1 MKPFTK
7 KLVLENGKE
16 FPGYGFGASRNA
28 VCELVFN
35 TSMVGYQEIVSDPTY
50 TDQIVVMT
58 YPLVGN
64 YGFMDEDYESKFP
77 SMGGMVVRECC
88 DAPSNFRYTKTLNE
102 AFEELDIPGISG
114 VDTRM
119 ITRIIRN
126 EGTQKA
132 AIVDIAMPTEEAV
145 ALIRNTELR
154 CDQVERVSCKKRW
167 FSRTPNH
174 KWDVVA
180 IDCGIK
186 YSFIRQLNSKGCNVT
201 IVPFNSTA
209 EDIMAFN
216 PDGIFIS
223 NGPGNPDNVSVVCE
237 AIKALRG
244 KLPIFGVGL
253 GHQIIAT
260 TYGAKSN
267 KMKFG
272 HRGANHPVKYL
283 ASGKLEIVAQNHSY
297 AIDEE
302 SLKGTSLTVTHRNLL
317 DDTIAGVESL
327 NDKLFSVQYQPD
339 CSPEASS
346 TYLFDKFIKLME
358 DNKHA

>member
-1 MKPFTK
+1 MKDFTK

-16 FPGYGFGASRNA
+16 FPGYGFGSNRIA

-58 YPLVGN
+58 YPLMGN
-64 YGFMDEDYESKFP
+64 YGFADEDYESKFP

-88 DAPSNFRYTKTLNE
+88 DSPSNFRYTKTLNE
-102 AFEELDIPGISG
+102 AFEELDVPGISG

-119 ITRIIRN
+119 ITRIIRT
-126 EGTQKA
+126 EGTMKA
-132 AIVDIAMPTEEAV
+132 AIVDYSMPYEEV
-145 ALIRNTELR
+145 MELLRTTELR
-154 CDQVERVSCKKRW
+154 HNLLERVSCKKRW

-186 YSFIRQLNSKGCNVT
+186 YSFIRQLNAKGCNVT
-201 IVPFNSTA
+201 IVPYNSTA
-209 EDIMAFN
+209 EEIMAFN

-223 NGPGNPDNVSVVCE
+223 NGPGNPADAEVICE
-237 AIKALRG
+237 TLKTLRG
-244 KLPIFGVGL
+244 KLPMFGVDL
-253 GHQIIAT
+253 GHQLLAIS
-260 TYGAKSN
+260 YGAKN
-267 KMKFG
+267 VKMKVG
-272 HRGANHPVKYL
+272 HRGANHPVKCL
-283 ASGKLEIVAQNHSY
+283 ENGKLEIVVQNHGY
-297 AIDEE
+297 VIDEE
-302 SLKGTSLTVTHRNLL
+302 SLKATSLEVTHRNLL
-317 DDTIAGVESL
+317 DNTVAGVESVV
-327 NDKLFSVQYQPD
+327 DKVFSVQYQPD

-358 DNKHA
+358 K

>member
-16 FPGYGFGASRNA
+16 FPGYGFGSDRTA
-28 VCELVFN
+28 VCEIVFN

-58 YPLVGN
+58 YPLMGN
-64 YGFMDEDYESKFP
+64 YGFADEDYESKFP

-88 DAPSNFRYTKTLNE
+88 DSPSNFRYTKTLNE
-102 AFEELDIPGISG
+102 AFEELDVPGISG

-132 AIVDIAMPTEEAV
+132 AIVPFEMSHEKAME
-145 ALIRNTELR
+145 LIRTTELR
-154 CDQVERVSCKKRW
+154 HNLLERISCKKRW

-180 IDCGIK
+180 VDCGIK
-186 YSFIRQLNSKGCNVT
+186 YSFIRQLNAKGCNVT
-201 IVPFNSTA
+201 IVPYNSTA
-209 EDIMAFN
+209 EEIMAFN
-216 PDGIFIS
+216 PDGVFIS
-223 NGPGNPDNVSVVCE
+223 NGPGNPADAAVICQT
-237 AIKALRG
+237 IKDLRG
-244 KLPIFGVGL
+244 KLPIFGVDL
-253 GHQIIAT
+253 GHQLIAIS
-260 TYGAKSN
+260 YGAKN
-267 KMKFG
+267 EKMKVG
-272 HRGANHPVKYL
+272 HRGANHPVKCL
-283 ASGKLEIVAQNHSY
+283 ESGKLEIVVQNHGY
-297 AIDEE
+297 TIDEA
-302 SLKGTSLTVTHRNLL
+302 SLSGTPLTITHRNLL
-317 DDTIAGVESL
+317 DNTIAGIEAVE
-327 NDKLFSVQYQPD
+327 DKIFSVQYQPD

-358 DNKHA
+358 EEKNA

>member
-16 FPGYGFGASRNA
+16 FPGYGFGSNRTA

-58 YPLVGN
+58 YPLMGN
-64 YGFMDEDYESKFP
+64 YGFADEDYESKFP

-88 DAPSNFRYTKTLNE
+88 DSPSNFRYTKTLNE
-102 AFEELDIPGISG
+102 AFEELDVPGISG

-132 AIVDIAMPTEEAV
+132 AIVDYDMPHDEV
-145 ALIRNTELR
+145 MELSR
-154 CDQVERVSCKKRW
+154 TTVLRHNLLERVSCKKRW

-186 YSFIRQLNSKGCNVT
+186 YSFIRQLNAKGCNVT
-201 IVPFNSTA
+201 IVPYNSTA
-209 EDIMAFN
+209 EEIMAFN
-216 PDGIFIS
+216 PDGVFVS
-223 NGPGNPDNVSVVCE
+223 NGPGNPADAEVICE
-237 AIKALRG
+237 TLKALRG
-244 KLPIFGVGL
+244 KLPMFGVDL
-253 GHQIIAT
+253 GHQLLAIS
-260 TYGAKSN
+260 YGAKN
-267 KMKFG
+267 VKMKVG
-272 HRGANHPVKYL
+272 HRGGNHPVKCL
-283 ASGKLEIVAQNHSY
+283 ETGKLEIVVQNHGY
-297 AIDEE
+297 VIDEE
-302 SLKGTSLTVTHRNLL
+302 SLASTPLQVTHRNLL
-317 DDTIAGVESL
+317 DNTVAGIESVA
-327 NDKLFSVQYQPD
+327 DKLFSVQYQPD
-339 CSPEASS
+339 CLPESNSA
-346 TYLFDKFIKLME
+346 YLFDKFIKLME
-358 DNKHA
+358 E

>member
-1 MKPFTK
+1 MKSFTK

-16 FPGYGFGASRNA
+16 FPGYGFGSNRNT
-28 VCELVFN
+28 VCEIVFN

-58 YPLVGN
+58 YPLMGN
-64 YGFMDEDYESKFP
+64 YGFADEDYESKYP

-102 AFEELDIPGISG
+102 AFEELDVPGISG

-132 AIVDIAMPTEEAV
+132 AIVDYDMPHDEAMK
-145 ALIRNTELR
+145 LINTTELR
-154 CDQVERVSCKKRW
+154 RNQLERVSCKKRW

-186 YSFIRQLNSKGCNVT
+186 YSFIRQLNAKGCNVT
-201 IVPFNSTA
+201 IVPYNSTA
-209 EDIMAFN
+209 EEIMAFN
-216 PDGIFIS
+216 PDGVFVS
-223 NGPGNPDNVSVVCE
+223 NGPGNPADSETICE
-237 AIKALRG
+237 TLRGIRG
-244 KLPIFGVGL
+244 KLPIFGVDL
-253 GHQIIAT
+253 GHQLIAIS
-260 TYGAKSN
+260 YGAKN
-267 KMKFG
+267 IKMKVG
-272 HRGANHPVKYL
+272 HRGANHPVRCIEN
-283 ASGKLEIVAQNHSY
+283 GKLEIVAQNHGY
-297 AIDEE
+297 TIDES
-302 SLKGTSLTVTHRNLL
+302 SLAGTPLVVTHRNLL
-317 DDTIAGVESL
+317 DNTIAGIESPQ
-327 NDKLFSVQYQPD
+327 DRVFSVQYQPD
-339 CSPEASS
+339 CSPEASN

-358 DNKHA
+358 DEKNA

>member
-1 MKPFTK
+1 MRPFTK

-16 FPGYGFGASRNA
+16 FPGYGFGSKNNA
-28 VCELVFN
+28 VCEIVFN

-58 YPLVGN
+58 YPLMGN

-88 DAPSNFRYTKTLNE
+88 DAPSNFRYTKTMNE
-102 AFEELDIPGISG
+102 TFEELNIPGISG

-132 AIVDIAMPTEEAV
+132 AIVDYDMPHDEAME
-145 ALIRNTELR
+145 LIRTTLKRRNML
-154 CDQVERVSCKKRW
+154 ERISCKKRW

-186 YSFIRQLNSKGCNVT
+186 YSFVRQLNAKGCNVT
-201 IVPFNSTA
+201 IVPYNSTA
-209 EDIMAFN
+209 DEITAFN

-223 NGPGNPDNVSVVCE
+223 NGPGDPADAAVVCNTLKE
-237 AIKALRG
+237 LRG
-244 KLPIFGVGL
+244 HLPMFGVDL
-253 GHQIIAT
+253 GHQLIAMSD
-260 TYGAKSN
+260 GAN
-267 KMKFG
+267 ITKMKFG

-283 ASGKLEIVAQNHSY
+283 ENGKIEIVTQNHGY
-297 AIDEE
+297 TVEE
-302 SLKGTSLTVTHRNLL
+302 SSLEGTPLAVTHRNLL
-317 DDTIAGVESL
+317 DGTVAGIEAIT
-327 NDKLFSVQYQPD
+327 DKTFSVQYQPD
-339 CSPEASS
+339 CAPESSS
-346 TYLFDKFIKLME
+346 TYLFDKFIKMME
-358 DNKHA
+358 E

>member
-1 MKPFTK
+1 MKSFTK

-16 FPGYGFGASRNA
+16 FPGYGFGSNRNT
-28 VCELVFN
+28 VCEIVFN

-58 YPLVGN
+58 YPLMGN
-64 YGFMDEDYESKFP
+64 YGFADEDYESKYP

-102 AFEELDIPGISG
+102 AFEELDVPGISG

-132 AIVDIAMPTEEAV
+132 AIVDYDMPHDEAMK
-145 ALIRNTELR
+145 LINTTELR
-154 CDQVERVSCKKRW
+154 RNQLERVSCKKRW

-186 YSFIRQLNSKGCNVT
+186 YSFIRQLNAKGCNVT
-201 IVPFNSTA
+201 IVPYNSTA
-209 EDIMAFN
+209 EEIMAFN
-216 PDGIFIS
+216 PDGVFVS
-223 NGPGNPDNVSVVCE
+223 NGPGNPADSETICE
-237 AIKALRG
+237 TLRGIRG
-244 KLPIFGVGL
+244 KLPIFGVDL
-253 GHQIIAT
+253 GHQLIAIS
-260 TYGAKSN
+260 YGAKN
-267 KMKFG
+267 IKMKVG
-272 HRGANHPVKYL
+272 HRGANHPVRCIEN
-283 ASGKLEIVAQNHSY
+283 GKLEIVAQNHGY
-297 AIDEE
+297 TIDES
-302 SLKGTSLTVTHRNLL
+302 SLAGTPLVVTHRNLL
-317 DDTIAGVESL
+317 DNTIAGIESPK
-327 NDKLFSVQYQPD
+327 DRVFSVQYQPD
-339 CSPEASS
+339 CSPEASN

-358 DNKHA
+358 D

>member
-16 FPGYGFGASRNA
+16 FPGYGFGSNRTA

-58 YPLVGN
+58 YPLMGN
-64 YGFMDEDYESKFP
+64 YGFADEDYESKFP

-88 DAPSNFRYTKTLNE
+88 DSPSNFRYTKTLNE
-102 AFEELDIPGISG
+102 AFEELDVPGISG

-132 AIVDIAMPTEEAV
+132 AIVDYDMPHDEVME
-145 ALIRNTELR
+145 LIRTTELR
-154 CDQVERVSCKKRW
+154 HNLLERISCKKRW

-186 YSFIRQLNSKGCNVT
+186 YSFIRQLNAKGCNVT
-201 IVPFNSTA
+201 IVPYNSTA
-209 EDIMAFN
+209 EEIMAFN
-216 PDGIFIS
+216 PDGVFVS
-223 NGPGNPDNVSVVCE
+223 NGPGNPADAEVICDTLRE
-237 AIKALRG
+237 LRG
-244 KLPIFGVGL
+244 KLPIFGVDL
-253 GHQIIAT
+253 GHQLLAIS
-260 TYGAKSN
+260 YGAKN
-267 KMKFG
+267 VKMKVG
-272 HRGANHPVKYL
+272 HRGCNHPVKCL
-283 ASGKLEIVAQNHSY
+283 ETGKLEIVVQNHGY
-297 AIDEE
+297 VIDEE
-302 SLKGTSLTVTHRNLL
+302 SLASTPLQITHRNLL
-317 DDTIAGVESL
+317 DNTVAGIESVV
-327 NDKLFSVQYQPD
+327 DKLFSVQYQPD
-339 CSPEASS
+339 CTPESS
-346 TYLFDKFIKLME
+346 SSYLFDKFINLME
-358 DNKHA
+358 K

>member
-16 FPGYGFGASRNA
+16 FPGYGFGSNRTA

-58 YPLVGN
+58 YPLMGN
-64 YGFMDEDYESKFP
+64 YGFADEDYESKFP

-88 DAPSNFRYTKTLNE
+88 DSPSNFRYTKTLNE
-102 AFEELDIPGISG
+102 AFEELDVPGISG

-132 AIVDIAMPTEEAV
+132 AIVDYDMPHDEVME
-145 ALIRNTELR
+145 LIRTTELR
-154 CDQVERVSCKKRW
+154 HNLLERISCKKRW

-186 YSFIRQLNSKGCNVT
+186 YSFIRQLNAKGCNVT
-201 IVPFNSTA
+201 IVPYNSTA
-209 EDIMAFN
+209 EEIMAFN
-216 PDGIFIS
+216 PDGVFVS
-223 NGPGNPDNVSVVCE
+223 NGPGNPADAEVICDTLRE
-237 AIKALRG
+237 LRG
-244 KLPIFGVGL
+244 KLPIFGVDL
-253 GHQIIAT
+253 GHQLLAIS
-260 TYGAKSN
+260 YGAKN
-267 KMKFG
+267 VKMKVG
-272 HRGANHPVKYL
+272 HRGGNHPVKCL
-283 ASGKLEIVAQNHSY
+283 ETGKLEIVVQNHGY
-297 AIDEE
+297 VIDEE
-302 SLKGTSLTVTHRNLL
+302 SLASTPLQITHRNLL
-317 DDTIAGVESL
+317 DNTVAGIESVV
-327 NDKLFSVQYQPD
+327 DKLFSVQYQPD
-339 CSPEASS
+339 CTPESS
-346 TYLFDKFIKLME
+346 SSYLFDKFINLME
-358 DNKHA
+358 K

>member
-16 FPGYGFGASRNA
+16 FPGYGFGSNRTA

-58 YPLVGN
+58 YPLMGN
-64 YGFMDEDYESKFP
+64 YGFADEDYESKFP

-88 DAPSNFRYTKTLNE
+88 DSPSNFRYTKTLNE
-102 AFEELDIPGISG
+102 AFEELDVPGISG

-132 AIVDIAMPTEEAV
+132 AIVDYDMPYEEV
-145 ALIRNTELR
+145 MELIRTTELR
-154 CDQVERVSCKKRW
+154 HNLLERVSCKKRW

-186 YSFIRQLNSKGCNVT
+186 YSFIRQLNAKGCNVT
-201 IVPFNSTA
+201 IVPYNSTA
-209 EDIMAFN
+209 EEIMAFN
-216 PDGIFIS
+216 PDGVFVS
-223 NGPGNPDNVSVVCE
+223 NGPGNPADAEVICE
-237 AIKALRG
+237 TLKALRG
-244 KLPIFGVGL
+244 KLPMFGVDL
-253 GHQIIAT
+253 GHQLLAIS
-260 TYGAKSN
+260 YGAKN
-267 KMKFG
+267 VKMKVG
-272 HRGANHPVKYL
+272 HRGGNHPVKCL
-283 ASGKLEIVAQNHSY
+283 ETGKLEIVVQNHGY
-297 AIDEE
+297 VIDEE
-302 SLKGTSLTVTHRNLL
+302 SLASTPLQVTHRNLL
-317 DDTIAGVESL
+317 DNTVAGVESVV
-327 NDKLFSVQYQPD
+327 DKLFSVQYQPD
-339 CSPEASS
+339 CLPESNSA
-346 TYLFDKFIKLME
+346 YLFDKFIKLME
-358 DNKHA
+358 E

>member
-7 KLVLENGKE
+7 KLVLENGIE
-16 FPGYGFGASRNA
+16 FPGYGFGSNRVA

-58 YPLVGN
+58 YPMMGN

-77 SMGGMVVRECC
+77 SMGGMVVREFCE
-88 DAPSNFRYTKTLNE
+88 APSNFRYTKTMNE
-102 AFEELDIPGISG
+102 TFEELDIPGIAG

-132 AIVDIAMPTEEAV
+132 VIVDFGMPHDEAMEM
-145 ALIRNTELR
+145 IRTTDLR
-154 CDQVERVSCKKRW
+154 HDQIERISCKKRW

-186 YSFIRQLNSKGCNVT
+186 NSFVREFNTKGCNVT
-201 IVPFNSTA
+201 IVPHDSTP
-209 EDIMAFN
+209 EEIMAFN
-216 PDGIFIS
+216 PDGIFVS
-223 NGPGNPDNVSVVCE
+223 NGPGDPADVAVVCKSIE
-237 AIKALRG
+237 ALRG
-244 KLPIFGVGL
+244 KLPIFGVDL
-253 GHQIIAT
+253 GHQLIAMS
-260 TYGAKSN
+260 YGAKN
-267 KMKFG
+267 DKLRFG
-272 HRGANHPVKYL
+272 HRGANHPVKCL
-283 ASGKLEIVAQNHSY
+283 DNEKLEIVVQNHSFVVN
-297 AIDEE
+297 EE
-302 SLKGTSLTVTHRNLL
+302 SLQGTTLRVTHRNLL
-317 DDTIAGVESL
+317 DNTIAGIESVE
-327 NDKLFSVQYQPD
+327 DKIFSVQYQPD
-339 CSPEASS
+339 CTPEASS

-358 DNKHA
+358 EQKNA

>member
-1 MKPFTK
+1 MRPFTK

-16 FPGYGFGASRNA
+16 FPGYGFGSKNNA
-28 VCELVFN
+28 VCEIVFN

-58 YPLVGN
+58 YPLMGN

-88 DAPSNFRYTKTLNE
+88 DAPSNFRYTKTMNE
-102 AFEELDIPGISG
+102 TFEELNIPGISG

-132 AIVDIAMPTEEAV
+132 AIVDYDMPHDEVME
-145 ALIRNTELR
+145 LIRTTLKRRNML
-154 CDQVERVSCKKRW
+154 ERISCKKRW

-186 YSFIRQLNSKGCNVT
+186 YSFVRQLNAKGCNVT
-201 IVPFNSTA
+201 IVPYNSTA
-209 EDIMAFN
+209 DEITAFN

-223 NGPGNPDNVSVVCE
+223 NGPGDPADAAVVCNTLKE
-237 AIKALRG
+237 LRG
-244 KLPIFGVGL
+244 HLPIFGVDL
-253 GHQIIAT
+253 GHQLIAMS
-260 TYGAKSN
+260 YGAN
-267 KMKFG
+267 ITKMKFG

-283 ASGKLEIVAQNHSY
+283 ENGKIEIVTQNHGY
-297 AIDEE
+297 TVEE
-302 SLKGTSLTVTHRNLL
+302 SSLEGTPLAVTHRNLWMAQL
-317 DDTIAGVESL
+317 PASRLSL
-327 NDKLFSVQYQPD
+327 TRHSLYSISQTVRQSQAAHIFSI
-339 CSPEASS
+339 SS
-346 TYLFDKFIKLME
+346 LK
-358 DNKHA
+358 

>member
-16 FPGYGFGASRNA
+16 FPGYGFGSNRVA
-28 VCELVFN
+28 VCEIVFN

-58 YPLVGN
+58 YPLMGN

-77 SMGGMVVRECC
+77 TMGGMVVREYCE
-88 DAPSNFRYTKTLNE
+88 APSNFRYTKTMNE
-102 AFEELDIPGISG
+102 TFEELDIPAICG

-132 AIVDIAMPTEEAV
+132 VIVDIDMPTEEALK
-145 ALIRNTELR
+145 LIQSAEPRRN
-154 CDQVERVSCKKRW
+154 QVERVSCKKRW

-186 YSFIRQLNSKGCNVT
+186 YSFIRQLNMKGCNVT

-209 EDIMAFN
+209 EEIMAFN
-216 PDGIFIS
+216 PDGIFVS
-223 NGPGNPDNVSVVCE
+223 NGPGNPADVAVVGQTI
-237 AIKALRG
+237 AALRG
-244 KLPIFGVGL
+244 KLPIFGVDL

-260 TYGAKSN
+260 TYGATIDKL
-267 KMKFG
+267 KFG
-272 HRGANHPVKYL
+272 HHGSNHPVKYL
-283 ASGKLEIVAQNHSY
+283 DNAKLEIVTQNHNHVVNEASI
-297 AIDEE
+297 A
-302 SLKGTSLTVTHRNLL
+302 STPLVVTHRNLL
-317 DDTIAGVESL
+317 DNTIAGIEAPV
-327 NDKLFSVQYQPD
+327 DKVFSVQYQPD
-339 CSPEASS
+339 CTPEASS
-346 TYLFDKFIKLME
+346 TYLFDKFIKMME
-358 DNKHA
+358 DQKNA

>member
-16 FPGYGFGASRNA
+16 FPGYGFGSNRVA
-28 VCELVFN
+28 VCEIVFN

-58 YPLVGN
+58 YPLMGN
-64 YGFMDEDYESKFP
+64 YGFMDEDYESKYP
-77 SMGGMVVRECC
+77 AMGGMVVRECC
-88 DAPSNFRYTKTLNE
+88 EAPSNFRYTKTMNE
-102 AFEELDIPGISG
+102 TFEELDIPAISG

-126 EGTQKA
+126 EGTQRA
-132 AIVDIAMPTEEAV
+132 AIVDINMSHEEAME
-145 ALIRNTELR
+145 LIRTTEPKRNHL
-154 CDQVERVSCKKRW
+154 ERISCKKRW

-186 YSFIRQLNSKGCNVT
+186 YSFIRQLNAKGCNVT
-201 IVPFNSTA
+201 IVPYNSTA

-216 PDGIFIS
+216 PDGIFVS
-223 NGPGNPDNVSVVCE
+223 NGPGNPADAAVVCNTL
-237 AIKALRG
+237 KKLRG
-244 KLPIFGVGL
+244 KLPIFGFDL
-253 GHQIIAT
+253 GHQLIAMS
-260 TYGAKSN
+260 YGAEIK
-267 KMKFG
+267 KLKFG

-283 ASGKLEIVAQNHSY
+283 DNGKLEIVTQNHGFVV
-297 AIDEE
+297 DEE
-302 SLKGTSLTVTHRNLL
+302 SLKTTPLQVTHRNIL
-317 DDTIAGVESL
+317 DNTVAGIEAL
-327 NDKLFSVQYQPD
+327 EDHTFSVQYQPD

-346 TYLFDKFIKLME
+346 TYLFNKFIKLME
-358 DNKHA
+358 DQKNA